1 MGLNIFTFTGN
12 LGKDAEQKFLPN
24 GDSIVSMSVPV
35 TSGFGEKQKTA
46 WIRCTL
52 FGKRGESVMPYLLKG
67 QLVGITGEFSL
78 NEWTDKD
85 GMKRSMPEVRISD
98 LQLLGKA
105 NKEATHEQP
114 AQKQTPQRNA
124 QGAPPSSFSDMDDDI
139 PFRHYGSG
147 AAWRVI

>member
-12 LGKDAEQKFLPN
+12 LGKDGEQKFLSN

-35 TSGFGEKQKTA
+35 TSGFGDKQKTS

-67 QLVGITGEFSL
+67 QLVGITGEFSM

-85 GMKRSMPEVRISD
+85 GMKRLMPEVRIND
-98 LQLLGKA
+98 LQLLGKPS
-105 NKEATHEQP
+105 KEATHDHQS
-114 AQKQTPQRNA
+114 QSQTPQRSA
-124 QGAPPSSFSDMDDDI
+124 QKATGADPFDDMDV
-139 PFRHYGSG
+139 PF
-147 AAWRVI
+147 